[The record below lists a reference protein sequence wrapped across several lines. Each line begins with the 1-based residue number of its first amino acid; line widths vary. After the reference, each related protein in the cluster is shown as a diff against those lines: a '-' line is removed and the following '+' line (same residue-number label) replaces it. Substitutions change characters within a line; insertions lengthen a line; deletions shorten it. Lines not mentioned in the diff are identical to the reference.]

1 MESYRASVTHTGI
14 QELEL
19 LKEQEA
25 DGHLIAPATGT
36 DDAHVQVRSSPLIRH
51 PWTLTHGQMLVN

>member
-14 QELEL
+14 QELQQ

-25 DGHLIAPATGT
+25 DDHLISPATGT
-36 DDAHVQVRSSPLIRH
+36 NDAHIQVSFVPLIRH
-51 PWTLTHGQMLVN
+51 PWALTHGQMLVN